1 MTSTHSQNR
10 TQTKSKSSSL
20 FHFRSRI
27 DEKTVAEFCTQLSVL
42 LQSGVSLLRSLQVLR
57 DQTTNE
63 AMKDMVGS
71 LVKEIQK
78 GNSFSKALSLH
89 PKIFDR
95 LFVVTAEIGQ
105 ESGQLPK
112 VLAQLAEYLEKVVAL
127 KRKFK
132 QAMTYPVFVIA
143 VAAGAIGF
151 MLMFIVP
158 AFAEMF
164 RSMQIELPALT
175 KIVLSLSDALERYGL
190 IALFVIVALI
200 MGFKSTLQ
208 KEKFREKLEEKLLSV
223 PLIGD
228 ILMKNYVARF
238 CRTLGTLLQADVSLI
253 EALGVT
259 MRIFQS
265 EQLQQEIQGIINGVK
280 QGRTVAEPLVTS
292 KFFPPMV
299 SQMIAVGEETSE
311 LDVMLLKV
319 AAYYEKDIDVKVE
332 TLSSVIEP
340 VIILFLGVVVAGILI
355 SMYMPMFEVM
365 SSVGMGG

>member
-1 MTSTHSQNR
+1 M
-10 TQTKSKSSSL
+10 
-20 FHFRSRI
+20 
-27 DEKTVAEFCTQLSVL
+27 

-57 DQTTNE
+57 EQTTNE
-63 AMKDMVGS
+63 AMKAVIDS
-71 LVKEIQK
+71 LGKEIQK
-78 GNSFSKALSLH
+78 GNSFSKALSFH
-89 PKIFDR
+89 PKVFDR

-112 VLAQLAEYLEKVVAL
+112 VLAQLSEYLEKVVAL
-127 KRKFK
+127 KRKFR
-132 QAMTYPVFVIA
+132 QAMTYPIFVVGVAFVA
-143 VAAGAIGF
+143 VGF
-151 MLMFIVP
+151 LLLFIVP

-164 RSMQIELPALT
+164 KRMQIELPALT
-175 KIVLSLSDALERYGL
+175 KIVLSMSDDLKQYGL
-190 IALFVIVALI
+190 PVLVIIIVLVLV
-200 MGFKSTLQ
+200 FKSTLK
-208 KEKFREKLEEKLLSV
+208 KEQLREKIEAKLFSV

-228 ILMKNYVARF
+228 LLMKNHVARF

-259 MRIFQS
+259 MRIFSS
-265 EQLQQEIQGIINGVK
+265 EQLQQEIQGVINGVK
-280 QGRTVAEPLVTS
+280 QGRTIAEPLVTS

-319 AAYYEKDIDVKVE
+319 AAYYEKDIDVKVD
-332 TLSSVIEP
+332 TLSSVMEP
-340 VIILFLGVVVAGILI
+340 IIILFLGVVVAGILI

>member
-10 TQTKSKSSSL
+10 TINKSKSSSL

-175 KIVLSLSDALERYGL
+175 KIVLSLSEGLERYGL
-190 IALFVIVALI
+190 IALLAIIGLV

-311 LDVMLLKV
+311 LDAMLLKV